1 MFLSERQL
9 KEKFWENYNYS
20 GRALRYEFESPIR
33 DGNADLV
40 TVEIFQDNVQI
51 NAFEFK
57 LSDIKKAILQAKE
70 NSKYV
75 NKSWIVIPS
84 EKENLILD
92 RYKAYLK
99 EIKYVG
105 VIVVEES
112 GRWKMIFKHIFRKNI
127 NIKNNILKLMLQEI

>member
-1 MFLSERQL
+1 MFLTEKEL

-33 DGNADLV
+33 EGNADLV
-40 TVEIFQDNVQI
+40 TVEIFQDNVQF

-57 LSDIKKAILQAKE
+57 LTDIRKAILQAKE

-75 NKSWIVIPS
+75 HKSWIVIPA
-84 EKENLILD
+84 EKENLITD
-92 RYKAYLK
+92 RYGTYLK

-105 VIVVEES
+105 VITVEEG
-112 GRWKMIFKHIFRKNI
+112 GRWKMIYRPMYRKNI
-127 NIKNNILKLMLQEI
+127 ELSNRILKLMLLEI

>member
-70 NSKYV
+70 NSKHV

-112 GRWKMIFKHIFRKNI
+112 GRWKMIFKPIFRKNI

>member
-1 MFLSERQL
+1 MFLSERHL
-9 KEKFWENYNYS
+9 KENFWENYNYS

-92 RYKAYLK
+92 RYKSYLK

-112 GRWKMIFKHIFRKNI
+112 GRWKMIFKPIFRKNI